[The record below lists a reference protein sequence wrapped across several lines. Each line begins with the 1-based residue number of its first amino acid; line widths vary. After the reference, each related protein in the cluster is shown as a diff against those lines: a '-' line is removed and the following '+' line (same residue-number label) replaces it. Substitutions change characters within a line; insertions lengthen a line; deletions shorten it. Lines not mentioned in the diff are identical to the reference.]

1 MTLPEHLLGRRQVLT
16 TSAGAAIVVGL
27 GATPALGAAPA
38 QLRSR
43 LTLPSG
49 VQTGDVT
56 ASSGVLWA
64 RSSSNGRL
72 MARLRSGRLERVVRG
87 PQATAASDFTARID
101 LDGLA
106 PGRAYEAD
114 LWFEDEDGQAG
125 EVQRARFRTAPVHP
139 VATSFVWT
147 GDTAGQGWGIN
158 PDLGGMTTYAA
169 MHATDPDF
177 FLHSGDTIY
186 ADGPIP
192 ESVVEPDGQVWRNL
206 VIPEV
211 TKVAEELSEFR
222 GRHRYNL
229 MDHNV
234 RALYADVPVIAQWD
248 DHETHN
254 NWYPGQI
261 LADDRY
267 TEKRADILSARAHQ
281 AFFEWLPI
289 APRQRDEFGRIYRK
303 ISHGPLLDLFI
314 LDMRTYKDPNG
325 SDVYADPTI
334 GMLGPAQRAWLKQE
348 LAGSRATWKVIAN
361 DLPLGLVVPDT
372 PGTFEGVSQGDNGPP
387 KGRELEFAEIL
398 RFAHK
403 KSIGGLVF
411 LTADVH
417 YTSAH
422 QYDPA
427 RAAIADFTPFWEF
440 VSGPLNAGAFGPN
453 ALDTTFGPKTVF
465 SAAPPVANTSPMDGF
480 QFFGHVAIDGASE
493 AMTVTLY
500 DLDGK
505 SLFSVQLE
513 P

>member
-1 MTLPEHLLGRRQVLT
+1 VHVALPDDDRPRALQPLDDRRVTVGDVLGERR
-16 TSAGAAIVVGL
+16 I
-27 GATPALGAAPA
+27 AP
-38 QLRSR
+38 R
-43 LTLPSG
+43 G

-261 LADDRY
+261 LTDTRY
-267 TEKRADILSARAHQ
+267 TERRVDVLQAGPHRRRRAASFRLLAAPQDVVGVVSWRVDGAPRADDDDPVGTGDGAEDTAEHRLPTDVEEQLVVTAH
-281 AFFEWLPI
+281 ASRPATGEHDGIPPGGGAVEGHPPI
-289 APRQRDEFGRIYRK
+289 ADIGRSGCRNVGSSMPWPAFLPAMLTRIRRPT
-303 ISHGPLLDLFI
+303 SSSSAPL
-314 LDMRTYKDPNG
+314 RSAARR
-325 SDVYADPTI
+325 SDS
-334 GMLGPAQRAWLKQE
+334 
-348 LAGSRATWKVIAN
+348 SRANRQLRICPSAVRRTRSQ
-361 DLPLGLVVPDT
+361 LPQKGRLTLAMMPTVA
-372 PGTFEGVSQGDNGPP
+372 GPP
-387 KGRELEFAEIL
+387 
-398 RFAHK
+398 
-403 KSIGGLVF
+403 S
-411 LTADVH
+411 T
-417 YTSAH
+417 
-422 QYDPA
+422 
-427 RAAIADFTPFWEF
+427 
-440 VSGPLNAGAFGPN
+440 
-453 ALDTTFGPKTVF
+453 
-465 SAAPPVANTSPMDGF
+465 
-480 QFFGHVAIDGASE
+480 
-493 AMTVTLY
+493 
-500 DLDGK
+500 
-505 SLFSVQLE
+505 
-513 P
+513 